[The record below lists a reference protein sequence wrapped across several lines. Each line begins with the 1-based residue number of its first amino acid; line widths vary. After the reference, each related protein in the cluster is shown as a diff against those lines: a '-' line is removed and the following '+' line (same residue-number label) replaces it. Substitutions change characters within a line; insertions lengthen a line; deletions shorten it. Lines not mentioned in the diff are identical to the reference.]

1 MLFRSEGTDTVSSS
15 VSFSIASLA
24 NLENITLTG
33 TAAINATGNAA
44 NNVLTGNSANNILDG
59 GAGIDSLIGGA
70 GDDTY
75 IVDSTTDVITEA
87 AASGTDTVSSS
98 VTYTIASLANLE
110 NITLT
115 GTAAI
120 NATGNAA
127 NNVLT
132 GNSGNNTL
140 IGGDGNDTLTGGA
153 GTDNFQFSG
162 TAGNTTTNRDT
173 LTDYTAGTDKL
184 GFSREIGRAHV

>member
-1 MLFRSEGTDTVSSS
+1 MLFRS
-15 VSFSIASLA
+15 
-24 NLENITLTG
+24 
-33 TAAINATGNAA
+33 
-44 NNVLTGNSANNILDG
+44 
-59 GAGIDSLIGGA
+59 IDSLIGGA

-87 AASGTDTVSSS
+87 AAAGTDTVSSS

-132 GNSGNNTL
+132 GNSGNNILDGGAGIDSL
-140 IGGDGNDTLTGGA
+140 IGGAGDDTYIVDSTTDVITEAAASGTDTVSSSVSFSIASLANLENITLTGTA
-153 GTDNFQFSG
+153 ATNASG
-162 TAGNTTTNRDT
+162 NAANNV
-173 LTDYTAGTDKL
+173 LK
-184 GFSREIGRAHV
+184 IGRAHV